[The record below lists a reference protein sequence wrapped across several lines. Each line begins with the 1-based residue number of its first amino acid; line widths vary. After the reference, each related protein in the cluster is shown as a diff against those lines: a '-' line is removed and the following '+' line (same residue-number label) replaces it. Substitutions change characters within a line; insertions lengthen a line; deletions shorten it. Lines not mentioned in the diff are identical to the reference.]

1 MPPRPLWSGAI
12 SFGLV
17 SVPVRMFAATEA
29 KELRF
34 HFLDRRD
41 GSPIGYDK
49 INKTTGEHVDAEQI
63 MRGFEFEKGR
73 FVEVTEEDLELLD
86 PESGHVIEIHEF
98 VAGDEIDPLFYRK
111 GYYLLPQP
119 GAEKPYQLL
128 REALAA
134 SGRVA
139 IAEIVMR
146 NRTHLAC
153 VRTRDTALVLE
164 TMFYADEV
172 RVPGEVPLPELRDA
186 ERTMAMTLID
196 NLTAPWQPD
205 NYSDRHR
212 SELLDA
218 LTKKAQGQPLPQPVA
233 EPAGEVV
240 DLLDALRKSVQAS
253 KTKRTPAP
261 PGEKQAPTAPS
272 RRRTARKV
280 S

>member
-1 MPPRPLWSGAI
+1 
-12 SFGLV
+12 
-17 SVPVRMFAATEA
+17 MFSATEA

-49 INKTTGEHVDAEQI
+49 INKTTGEHVDAAQI

-73 FVEVTEEDLELLD
+73 FVEVTDDDLELLD
-86 PESGHVIEIHEF
+86 PESAHVIDIHEF
-98 VAGDEIDPLFYRK
+98 VSSDEIDPLFYRK
-111 GYYLLPQP
+111 GYYLLPQQ

-128 REALAA
+128 REALAE

-146 NRTHLAC
+146 NRKHLAC

-196 NLTAPWQPD
+196 HLTAEWQPD

-212 SELLDA
+212 SELLET
-218 LTKKAQGQPLPQPVA
+218 LNKKAQGQPLPQPA
-233 EPAGEVV
+233 PEEAGEVV

-253 KTKRTPAP
+253 KAKRTAAP
-261 PGEKQAPTAPS
+261 RGDTSVPSAPS